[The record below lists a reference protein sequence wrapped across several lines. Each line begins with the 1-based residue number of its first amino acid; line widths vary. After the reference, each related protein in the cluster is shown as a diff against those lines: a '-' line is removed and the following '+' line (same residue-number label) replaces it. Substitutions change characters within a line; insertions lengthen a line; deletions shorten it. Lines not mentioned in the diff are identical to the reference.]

1 MNAETKYTIALETLG
16 CKVNQAE
23 SEILAN
29 QIISAGHRVVA
40 FDSPADAYL
49 INTCTVT
56 HVADRKGRQ
65 LLSQARRTNPAGITV
80 GLGCGAKA
88 LALQADMVISNSQKH
103 QAVSLITQA
112 LRNRPPVPASQHAGI
127 TKRTRGFVKVQD
139 GCNHWCSYC
148 IVPLVRGAER
158 SVPSDEVVEEV
169 IRRVQDGCREVVITG
184 PQLGTYSDRA
194 AGDLAGLVKLIL
206 KRTSIERLRL
216 SSIEPHVFNDRLLEL
231 WPNNRICQHL
241 HIPLQSGSDSLL
253 STMGR
258 DYTTGDYFALIK
270 KIRNK
275 VPMAAITTDVICGFP
290 GETDAEHTET
300 ESCIASLEFAKVHVF
315 TFSDRPGTKAYLMG
329 NKISPSVRRQRRDR
343 LMRIAKL
350 TATTWWRK
358 MVGQTVEV
366 LFEQKNGTGQWSG
379 LTGTYARVSVENK
392 NASDLTNEIRLV
404 KLIEVEADGLFGI
417 LVDDSK

>member
-1 MNAETKYTIALETLG
+1 
-16 CKVNQAE
+16 
-23 SEILAN
+23 
-29 QIISAGHRVVA
+29 
-40 FDSPADAYL
+40 
-49 INTCTVT
+49 
-56 HVADRKGRQ
+56 
-65 LLSQARRTNPAGITV
+65 
-80 GLGCGAKA
+80 
-88 LALQADMVISNSQKH
+88 
-103 QAVSLITQA
+103 
-112 LRNRPPVPASQHAGI
+112 
-127 TKRTRGFVKVQD
+127 
-139 GCNHWCSYC
+139 
-148 IVPLVRGAER
+148 
-158 SVPSDEVVEEV
+158 
-169 IRRVQDGCREVVITG
+169 
-184 PQLGTYSDRA
+184 
-194 AGDLAGLVKLIL
+194 
-206 KRTSIERLRL
+206 
-216 SSIEPHVFNDRLLEL
+216 
-231 WPNNRICQHL
+231 
-241 HIPLQSGSDSLL
+241 
-253 STMGR
+253 MGR